1 MQKLLRKPRVENKY
15 NLNINKIK
23 KLKIG
28 DRSNISEPLFWRNN
42 VINAWCISGSSG
54 TDADHRFGTDDGYWI
69 GIYDENA
76 KSYAG
81 KFRFNF
87 TSYGGMCSYNFTSF
101 YRSKDI
107 ENENDLRIQELFLE
121 KINYLIDNG
130 ILILE
135 EV

>member
-1 MQKLLRKPRVENKY
+1 MQKLWRKPRVENKY

-28 DRSNISEPLFWRNN
+28 DRSKISEPLFWRNN

-87 TSYGGMCSYNFTSF
+87 SSYGGMCSYNFTSF

>member
-28 DRSNISEPLFWRNN
+28 DRSKISEPLFWRNN

-135 EV
+135 GV